1 MKPFFH
7 TLKQETRVDRER
19 LLNAPLVQLA
29 LSGHLKAP
37 QYLAFLG
44 QAYHHV
50 RHTAPLLMALGARIS
65 QSHPWLM
72 SAVAEYIEEE
82 IGH

>member
-50 RHTAPLLMALGARIS
+50 RTQHLCSWPWVRASASHTPG
-65 QSHPWLM
+65 
-72 SAVAEYIEEE
+72 
-82 IGH
+82 